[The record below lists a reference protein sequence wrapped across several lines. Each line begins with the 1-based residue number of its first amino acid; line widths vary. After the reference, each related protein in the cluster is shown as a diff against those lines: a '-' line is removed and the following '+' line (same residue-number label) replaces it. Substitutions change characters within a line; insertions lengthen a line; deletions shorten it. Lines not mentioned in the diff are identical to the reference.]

1 MHKVFGRSKT
11 KDMSHKVLQ
20 KSLTHAEK
28 LRSVRLNENPA
39 MDDFEKVRTLGTA
52 TLPAS
57 FYSHNRIPLCTRL
70 WAFTSIIWVG
80 LLGASIE

>member
-39 MDDFEKVRTLGTA
+39 MDDFEKVRTLGTCGVHPS
-52 TLPAS
+52 TPLFPLLPPCDPIARPS
-57 FYSHNRIPLCTRL
+57 PL
-70 WAFTSIIWVG
+70 
-80 LLGASIE
+80 ASIERSPSDL

>member
-1 MHKVFGRSKT
+1 MQCATLNRSKMHKVFGRSKT

-52 TLPAS
+52 KLPHHHSSTLS
-57 FYSHNRIPLCTRL
+57 
-70 WAFTSIIWVG
+70 
-80 LLGASIE
+80 